1 MPWSDA
7 LGGNK
12 SSRAS
17 RPMYGNVCFLL
28 DGEHKK
34 NCLTTLISLDTEFHE
49 IYTFVSCTR
58 ACCSIDQE
66 SIGRI
71 GKWQPRKQPRRSL
84 RRQPRRSKPT
94 KGKRRTG
101 DASSVPRSAFVLG
114 IYCTDAVCA
123 VFGVERYPDTRF
135 FSMLFTTIS
144 YST

>member
-1 MPWSDA
+1 MQWSDA
-7 LGGNK
+7 CARRWTIESIALHVW
-12 SSRAS
+12 R
-17 RPMYGNVCFLL
+17 CWLIL
-28 DGEHKK
+28 DEEHKK
-34 NCLTTLISLDTEFHE
+34 NCLATLISLDTEFHE

-101 DASSVPRSAFVLG
+101 DA
-114 IYCTDAVCA
+114 
-123 VFGVERYPDTRF
+123 
-135 FSMLFTTIS
+135 
-144 YST
+144 